1 MLFFFC
7 INFSVQAYISIKSL
21 WRIRYMIRLKCKA
34 CGKVWY
40 TANTMPGQTCD
51 DCGGEL
57 YEEEIS
63 IEGKN

>member
-1 MLFFFC
+1 
-7 INFSVQAYISIKSL
+7 
-21 WRIRYMIRLKCKA
+21 MIRLKCKA

-57 YEEEIS
+57 FEEEIS